1 MRAYVYKK
9 SIVDTALQA
18 KLKGSPEG
26 CDRIGR
32 SRKEVAQ
39 SHLLFTKKPK
49 VLVAISCG
57 GVI

>member
-26 CDRIGR
+26 CDRIGS
-32 SRKEVAQ
+32 SRKRGG
-39 SHLLFTKKPK
+39 SKPPLIYK
-49 VLVAISCG
+49 ET
-57 GVI
+57 